1 MNENEAKRLHIA
13 HFTNTYLPVM
23 NGVVRSVTSF
33 RQAQIDLGH
42 NVFIFTHDTPGYED
56 EQPFIFRYPALNIP
70 VRNYPVTIPVSPRID
85 WVLPILKPH
94 VIHAHHPAPIGSAAS
109 DKAQK
114 LNAPLVF
121 THHTRYQ
128 EYSQLFVGEGLGREV
143 MERLIADYL
152 HQCQRVIA
160 PSSSIKRM
168 IEQTYGI
175 QKGVE
180 VVPTGLDL
188 APYEE
193 ADGAAIRRKQGWDED
208 EKIIISVGRLVQE
221 KNVRTLM
228 KAAVIVLKNH
238 PDARLALIG
247 DGPLQKELTKIG
259 REAGVA
265 EQVTFVGRV
274 PFQEIPAYLKAAD
287 VFCFASITETQGL
300 VTMEAMAAG
309 LPVAAVDASGTSDI
323 VQDGK
328 NGLLTENDS
337 EALATAV
344 ERILDDPD
352 LAQTLREGALERA
365 KAYEIHHTTARL
377 IEVYQEAIIDHRRG
391 FHLQPDK
398 RKPIFQMAWER
409 LVERTA

>member
-1 MNENEAKRLHIA
+1 MNQNEQERLHIA

-42 NVFIFTHDTPGYED
+42 NVFIFTHDTPGYKD
-56 EQPFIFRYPALNIP
+56 EHPFIFRYPALNIP

-85 WVLPILKPH
+85 WVLPILKPD

-114 LNAPLVF
+114 LNIPLVF

-128 EYSQLFVGEGLGREV
+128 EYSQFFVGEELGREV
-143 MERLIADYL
+143 VERLIADYL
-152 HQCQRVIA
+152 HKCQRVIA
-160 PSSSIKRM
+160 PSPSIKQL
-168 IEQTYGI
+168 IEETYGLRR
-175 QKGVE
+175 GVE
-180 VVPTGLDL
+180 VAPTGLDL
-188 APYEE
+188 TPYQE
-193 ADGAAIRRKQGWDED
+193 ADGTAVRREQGWDDE
-208 EKIIISVGRLVQE
+208 EKIMISVGRLVQE
-221 KNVRTLM
+221 KNVRTLLN
-228 KAAVIVLKNH
+228 AAVIVLKNH
-238 PDARLALIG
+238 PQTRLVLLG
-247 DGPLQKELTKIG
+247 DGPLQKELGKIARKG
-259 REAGVA
+259 GIA
-265 EQVTFVGRV
+265 EQVTFMGRV
-274 PFQEIPAYLKAAD
+274 PFQDVPAYLKAAD
-287 VFCFASITETQGL
+287 LFCFASVTETQGL

-328 NGLLTENDS
+328 NGVLTENDS

-344 ERILDDPD
+344 SRILTNPD
-352 LAQTLREGALERA
+352 LAQKLREGALERA
-365 KAYEIHHTTARL
+365 KAYEIHRTTSHL
-377 IEVYQEAIIDHRRG
+377 LEVYREAIADHRRG

-409 LVERTA
+409 LLERSA